1 MTTIKTFRDL
11 KVWQQA
17 IQYAVQVYEFTSQF
31 PGDERFG
38 LTLQV
43 RKSSASVSANIAEG
57 YGRGSRQDYIRFLK
71 IVRGSLYESDSQ
83 LHLARELGF
92 MSAETIEPVRATLG
106 HCERALAGLL
116 RSLESGSKEP

>member
-1 MTTIKTFRDL
+1 MTAIKTFHDL

-17 IQYAVQVYEFTSQF
+17 IRYSVQVYEITSRF
-31 PGDERFG
+31 PRDERFG
-38 LTLQV
+38 LTMQV

-71 IVRGSLYESDSQ
+71 IARGSLYESDSQ

-92 MSAETIEPVRATLG
+92 LSTEALGPVLDTLG

-116 RSLESGSKEP
+116 RSLESGPKEP